1 MSNDPSKDATRG
13 SSSDCSEGSLRY
25 GTENSPLAG
34 LQTYRPP
41 QGHFDEL
48 RSFGGGD
55 VSVHREVAVG
65 VAGAGS
71 RWGVRKEYLP
81 LFEQAF
87 VGSDGLSGWRVA
99 KQALMDHPPAS
110 TGQRIKAGAP
120 QAWELDPIPVVIG
133 SQDFQTLSDGIR
145 QRFRLIDLLL
155 RDVYGPQRLLKD
167 GHLPASLVF
176 DAPGY
181 LRAARNM
188 VVQPDRM
195 LSLYAVQAYRSAS
208 GRWLVVA
215 DRTQGPSGGG
225 HAVEN
230 RLAISRIHAD
240 SFQTMRVHRLAGFFS
255 SLRSGLQEALVR
267 ERGKERGSR
276 TVLLSPGVQSPTY
289 FEDAYLARYLGLT
302 LTQTADLTVR
312 GGNVYLKTLGGLVR
326 VDSILRRMAD
336 RSCDPL
342 EIDPTSSEGV
352 PGLTLAERMGNVHLA
367 NALGTGWC
375 ESPAVSAILPKLAP
389 VLLGEPLLLENAPM
403 WWCGDESSFHWVRQN
418 IDRLL
423 IRDSF
428 VRHSGNQ
435 IDGSLLASNERKQL
449 FERMEKQPWAFVA
462 SERACLSYVP
472 TWADQSIVARPVIFR
487 FFACANRDKIEVLPG
502 GVARVGKDPKELDES
517 LASGSMSKDVWVLSD
532 GPVKPTTL
540 LSGNRQSVE
549 LKRSAMDLPS
559 RVAEH
564 LFWLGRFAERAEFM
578 ARHARY
584 CMQQLTSDLSPEVL
598 SAQWQVVR
606 SLSDQQ
612 TMPFLPTETADSQAN
627 AREAA
632 SAHGSEGTVGR
643 DFSRGDS
650 GLQEV
655 VVSSVGEINR
665 RLGKQDI
672 DIALA
677 TQQMR
682 KAVSDFLVDR
692 NRFDGIAGA
701 IDGILRNAEN
711 IRDRLSF
718 DSWQIISKLDYSVL
732 IPWATLRNTVGDTL
746 LILNQIIGLSSA
758 FAGLA
763 SESMTRG
770 PGWHFLDLGRRIDRA
785 QNLLRLLDALLVPV
799 PQSGVGSGS
808 RRILEALLE
817 ICDSSMTYRYRYL
830 MSYELGP
837 VLDLLVVD
845 QTNPRGLA
853 FQFMQIVQHLDA
865 LNVGDKTELIEQRKR
880 MSECRGALRLLD
892 PDAIGEEI
900 AIDDATGLRRREH
913 LRKRLDEFSQALNHL
928 GDFITRRFLTHTSVR
943 QLQDMVNQ

>member
-1 MSNDPSKDATRG
+1 MSNDPSEDAIRG
-13 SSSDCSEGSLRY
+13 SVRDCNEESRMIAMEDTQRV
-25 GTENSPLAG
+25 G
-34 LQTYRPP
+34 LQNYRPP

-48 RSFGGGD
+48 RRLSGSEVPERQGL
-55 VSVHREVAVG
+55 RE
-65 VAGAGS
+65 
-71 RWGVRKEYLP
+71 EYRP
-81 LFEQAF
+81 LFEQPF
-87 VGSDGLSGWRVA
+87 VGSDGLSGWRIA
-99 KQALMDHPPAS
+99 KQALVDHPPAS

-133 SQDFQTLSDGIR
+133 SQDFQTLSNGIR

-188 VVQPDRM
+188 EVQPDRM

-240 SFQTMRVHRLAGFFS
+240 RFQTMQVHRLAGFFS
-255 SLRSGLQEALVR
+255 SLRSGLQETTVR
-267 ERGKERGSR
+267 ERGRERSSR

-326 VDSILRRMAD
+326 VDSILRRLAD

-352 PGLTLAERMGNVHLA
+352 PGLTLAERVGNVHLA

-375 ESPAVSAILPKLAP
+375 ESPAISAILPKLASI
-389 VLLGEPLLLENAPM
+389 LLGEPLLLENAPM

-435 IDGSLLASNERKQL
+435 IDGSLLATSERNQL
-449 FERMEKQPWAFVA
+449 FARMEKQPWAFVA

-487 FFACANRDKIEVLPG
+487 FFACANRDRIEVLPG
-502 GVARVGKDPKELDES
+502 GVARVGKEPKELDES

-540 LSGNRQSVE
+540 LGGNRQSVE

-606 SLSDQQ
+606 ALSDQQ
-612 TMPFLPTETADSQAN
+612 VIPPMPTELIEPSGG
-627 AREAA
+627 R
-632 SAHGSEGTVGR
+632 SEGADPQEESRDKGR
-643 DFSRGDS
+643 SVSGEGPDS
-650 GLQEV
+650 
-655 VVSSVGEINR
+655 N
-665 RLGKQDI
+665 LGVQSEI

-682 KAVSDFLVDR
+682 KAVSEFLVDR
-692 NRFDGIAGA
+692 NRYDGIAGA

-785 QNLLRLLDALLVPV
+785 QNLLRLLEGLLVPV
-799 PQSGVGSGS
+799 PPSGVGSGS
-808 RRILEALLE
+808 RRILESLLE

-853 FQFMQIVQHLDA
+853 FQFMQIVQHLDS

-892 PDAIGEEI
+892 PDAIGDEI
-900 AIDDATGLRRREH
+900 AVDEGTGQRRREH
-913 LRKRLDEFSQALNHL
+913 LQRRLEEFSIALNGL

>member
-1 MSNDPSKDATRG
+1 
-13 SSSDCSEGSLRY
+13 
-25 GTENSPLAG
+25 
-34 LQTYRPP
+34 
-41 QGHFDEL
+41 
-48 RSFGGGD
+48 
-55 VSVHREVAVG
+55 
-65 VAGAGS
+65 
-71 RWGVRKEYLP
+71 
-81 LFEQAF
+81 
-87 VGSDGLSGWRVA
+87 
-99 KQALMDHPPAS
+99 
-110 TGQRIKAGAP
+110 
-120 QAWELDPIPVVIG
+120 
-133 SQDFQTLSDGIR
+133 
-145 QRFRLIDLLL
+145 
-155 RDVYGPQRLLKD
+155 
-167 GHLPASLVF
+167 
-176 DAPGY
+176 
-181 LRAARNM
+181 
-188 VVQPDRM
+188 
-195 LSLYAVQAYRSAS
+195 
-208 GRWLVVA
+208 
-215 DRTQGPSGGG
+215 
-225 HAVEN
+225 
-230 RLAISRIHAD
+230 
-240 SFQTMRVHRLAGFFS
+240 
-255 SLRSGLQEALVR
+255 
-267 ERGKERGSR
+267 
-276 TVLLSPGVQSPTY
+276 
-289 FEDAYLARYLGLT
+289 
-302 LTQTADLTVR
+302 
-312 GGNVYLKTLGGLVR
+312 
-326 VDSILRRMAD
+326 
-336 RSCDPL
+336 
-342 EIDPTSSEGV
+342 
-352 PGLTLAERMGNVHLA
+352 
-367 NALGTGWC
+367 
-375 ESPAVSAILPKLAP
+375 
-389 VLLGEPLLLENAPM
+389 M
-403 WWCGDESSFHWVRQN
+403 WWCGDEESFHWVRQN
-418 IDRLL
+418 IDRLM

-435 IDGSLLASNERKQL
+435 IDGSLLSAQDRKQL
-449 FERMEKQPWAFVA
+449 FSRMEKQPWAFVA
-462 SERACLSYVP
+462 SERPCLSYVP
-472 TWADQSIVARPVIFR
+472 TWSEQTIVARPAIFR
-487 FFACANRDKIEVLPG
+487 FFACANRDRIEVLPG
-502 GVARVGKDPKELDES
+502 GVARVGKEPHELDES

-598 SAQWQVVR
+598 GAQWQVVR
-606 SLSDQQ
+606 ALSDQQ
-612 TMPFLPTETADSQAN
+612 LIPALQ
-627 AREAA
+627 
-632 SAHGSEGTVGR
+632 SE
-643 DFSRGDS
+643 
-650 GLQEV
+650 
-655 VVSSVGEINR
+655 
-665 RLGKQDI
+665 I

-682 KAVSDFLVDR
+682 KAVSEFLVDR
-692 NRFDGIAGA
+692 NRYDGIAGA

-785 QNLLRLLDALLVPV
+785 QNLLRLLDGLLVPV

-808 RRILEALLE
+808 RRILESLLE

-900 AIDDATGLRRREH
+900 AVDNATGLRSREH
-913 LRKRLDEFSQALNHL
+913 LRKRLDEFSKALTEL